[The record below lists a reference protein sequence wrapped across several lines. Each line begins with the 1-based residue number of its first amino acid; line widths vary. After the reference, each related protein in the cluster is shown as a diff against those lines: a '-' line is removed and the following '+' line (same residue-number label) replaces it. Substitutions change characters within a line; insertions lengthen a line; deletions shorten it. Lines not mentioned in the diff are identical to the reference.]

1 MCGRY
6 SQAAGIDSLSARF
19 GLEPPDFPLSPRYNI
34 APTQNAPVVV
44 LEDRRRLRLM
54 RWGLIPR
61 WAKDPAIDS
70 RMINARAE
78 TLREKPSFK
87 TPFERGRC
95 LVLTDGFFEWKKE
108 AASRLK
114 TPMLI
119 RLKGAKPF
127 AFAGIFD
134 RWRGPEAKEIVSYAV
149 ITTSAN
155 DAIKPIHD
163 RMPVILRQE
172 DEEVW
177 LDPKTSLERAE
188 RLLAPY
194 PATEIESHPVST
206 LVNSPSHDSPD
217 CLKPAQRHS

>member
-6 SQAAGIDSLSARF
+6 SQAAGLGSLSARF
-19 GLEPPDFPLSPRYNI
+19 GLEPPDFPLPPRYNI

-61 WAKDPAIDS
+61 WAKDPAIGS

-78 TLREKPSFK
+78 TIREKPSFK
-87 TPFERGRC
+87 IPFERGRC
-95 LVLTDGFFEWKKE
+95 LVLADGFFEWKKE
-108 AASRLK
+108 VASRLK

-119 RLKGAKPF
+119 RLKDAKPF
-127 AFAGIFD
+127 AFAGLFD
-134 RWRGPEAKEIVSYAV
+134 RWRGPEEKEIVSYTI

-155 DAIKPIHD
+155 EAIKPIHD

-172 DEEVW
+172 DEGVW
-177 LDPKTSLERAE
+177 LDPKTSLEQAE
-188 RLLAPY
+188 RLLVPY
-194 PATEIESHPVST
+194 PAAEIESHPVST

-217 CLKPAQRHS
+217 CLKSASRH